1 MCVLI
6 LIVYF
11 CDGKVILRIMSILT
25 SLYLALWK
33 SHKFVGPNKE
43 IRLTRTYEECGKG
56 VLDVIWC
63 LRDYRKIEKG
73 KKIGSHVITERTS
86 PRNARQLIRQIERE
100 ELPKAIEKFLK
111 KMEG

>member
-1 MCVLI
+1 
-6 LIVYF
+6 
-11 CDGKVILRIMSILT
+11 MSILT
-25 SLYLALWK
+25 NLYLRFWK
-33 SHKFVGPNKE
+33 GYSFLGKNKE

-73 KKIGSHVITERTS
+73 KKISSHVITERTS
-86 PRNARQLIRQIERE
+86 PRNARQLIRQIERD

-111 KMEG
+111 KMKG